1 VADKVTLTG
10 VEEMKRQLSGLSDK
24 IQKTVLN
31 AAVFEGA
38 KVLRNE
44 VQNRAPVR
52 TGNLKKNI
60 IVYKDRQPQQMGAAV
75 RYLVLVRRI
84 KVARKVKRLLR
95 RAAKQGVQINFAD
108 NAYYWR
114 FLEFGTSKMAARPF
128 FRPAIDAV
136 TPQLIKIVG
145 DKLQAG
151 IDRAAKQLGA
161 K

>member
-1 VADKVTLTG
+1 MAGSVTLTG
-10 VEEMKRQLSGLSDK
+10 VEEMKRQLSGLSEK

-31 AAVFEGA
+31 SAVFEGA
-38 KVLRNE
+38 KLLRNE
-44 VQNRAPVR
+44 VQSRAPVR

-60 IVYKDRQPQQMGAAV
+60 IVYKDRQPQQIGAAV
-75 RYLVLVRRI
+75 RYSVLVRRI
-84 KVARKVKRLLR
+84 KVARKVRRLLR
-95 RAAKQGVQINFAD
+95 KAAKQGVQIDFAD

-114 FLEFGTSKMAARPF
+114 FLEFGTSKMPAKPF

-136 TPQLIKIVG
+136 TPQLIRIVG